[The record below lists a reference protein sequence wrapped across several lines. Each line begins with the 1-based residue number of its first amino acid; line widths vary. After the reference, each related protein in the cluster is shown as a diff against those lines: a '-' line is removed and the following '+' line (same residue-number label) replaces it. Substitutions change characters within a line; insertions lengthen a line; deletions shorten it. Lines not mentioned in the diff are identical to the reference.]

1 MISFDNLSKS
11 YGSRLLFDNIVFNIN
26 PRERIG
32 LIGRN
37 GHGKSTLFKMIVGE
51 ESIDSGTISIPRNYR
66 IGYLSQRIEFTKKTV
81 VEEVIGEEDID
92 TSRYKAEKILIGLG
106 FSMEDMDKSPDAFSG
121 GYQVRLNLAKVLL
134 EEPNLLLLDEP
145 SNYLDLIS
153 LRWLKS
159 FLLKWHGEVMLIT
172 HDKLFLDDIITH
184 TVGIHRNKIRK
195 IAGKTDNFYEQI
207 LMSEE
212 IYEKTRVNEEQK
224 RKDIEKFIIRFKS
237 KASMASRA
245 QSRVKSLAKMDQK
258 DKLDKIRDL
267 EFSFKHK
274 PFTGKQ
280 LMRVDNLS
288 FGYKSDELLIKDLS
302 LIVGSEDRIG
312 IIGKN
317 GKGKSTLLKLLAG
330 VLKPISGE
338 ITYYNGMEMGYYEQT
353 NVSTLDES
361 RTVEEEIASVSNT
374 ITRTEVRGIAASMLF
389 TQDQALKK
397 VNVLSGGEKSRV
409 MLGKILAKPINL
421 IIFDE
426 PTNHLDMQAVDGLI
440 DALDSFEGAMIIVTH
455 NEMLLKAI
463 ANRLVVFEGDHPFL
477 FEGNYDYF
485 LEKVGFNDEVAIPKK
500 NTISKEDRKE
510 MKRIRAELITK
521 KGSVMKKYDTEM
533 KELEESINS
542 SEERLTLLNAD
553 IISLSESGNGA
564 KTVDISKEVS
574 VLSSTIEE
582 LFLSLEKLDK
592 ERSQFIEEINTEML
606 KYKN

>member
-11 YGSRLLFDNIVFNIN
+11 YGSRLLLDNIVFNIN
-26 PRERIG
+26 PKERIG

-51 ESIDSGTISIPRNYR
+51 ESVDSGTISIPKNYR
-66 IGYLSQRIEFTKKTV
+66 IGYLSQKIEFSKKTV

-92 TSRYKAEKILIGLG
+92 TVRYKAEKILIGLG
-106 FSMEDMDKSPDAFSG
+106 FSMEDMDKDPYSFSG

-159 FLLKWHGEVMLIT
+159 FLLKWQGEVMLIT

-207 LMSEE
+207 IMSEE

-267 EFSFKHK
+267 EFSFRYKS
-274 PFTGKQ
+274 FTGKQ

-288 FGYKSDELLIKDLS
+288 FGYTSDELLIKDLS

-330 VLKPISGE
+330 VLKPTSGE
-338 ITYYNGMEMGYYEQT
+338 VTYYNGMEMGYYEQT
-353 NVSTLDES
+353 NISSLDES
-361 RTVEEEIASVSNT
+361 RTVEEEIASVSGT
-374 ITRTEVRGIAASMLF
+374 ITRTEVRSLAASMLF

-426 PTNHLDMQAVDGLI
+426 PTNHLDMQAVDGLT
-440 DALDSFEGAMIIVTH
+440 DALDSFEGAMIVVTH

-463 ANRLVVFEGDHPFL
+463 ANRLIVFDGDHPFL

-485 LEKVGFNDEVAIPKK
+485 LEKIGFKDEVAVTKK
-500 NTISKEDRKE
+500 NNLSKEDKKE

-533 KELEESINS
+533 KELEESINN

-564 KTVDISKEVS
+564 KTVDISKEVLLLK
-574 VLSSTIEE
+574 VTIEE
-582 LFLSLEKLDK
+582 LFASLEKLDK
-592 ERSQFIEEINTEML
+592 EKTQFVEEISAEML
-606 KYKN
+606 KYKS

>member
-51 ESIDSGTISIPRNYR
+51 ESVDSGTISIPKNYK
-66 IGYLSQRIEFTKKTV
+66 IGYLSQRIEFSKKTV
-81 VEEVIGEEDID
+81 VEEAIGDEDID
-92 TSRYKAEKILIGLG
+92 TSKYKAEKILIGLG
-106 FSMEDMDKSPDAFSG
+106 FSMDDMYKDPYSFSG

-207 LMSEE
+207 ILSEE

-267 EFSFKHK
+267 EFSFRYKS
-274 PFTGKQ
+274 FTGKQ

-288 FGYKSDELLIKDLS
+288 FGYTSDELLIKDLS

-330 VLKPISGE
+330 VLKPTSGE
-338 ITYYNGMEMGYYEQT
+338 VTYYNGMDMGYYEQT
-353 NVSTLDES
+353 NVSSLDDS
-361 RTVEEEIASVSNT
+361 RTVEEEIASVSGT
-374 ITRTEVRGIAASMLF
+374 ITRTEVRSLAASMLF

-426 PTNHLDMQAVDGLI
+426 PTNHLDMQAVDGLT
-440 DALDSFEGAMIIVTH
+440 DALDSFEGAMIVVTH

-463 ANRLVVFEGDHPFL
+463 ANRLIVFDGDHPFL

-485 LEKVGFNDEVAIPKK
+485 LEKIGFKDEVAVTKK
-500 NTISKEDRKE
+500 NNLSKEDKKE

-533 KELEESINS
+533 KELEESINN

-564 KTVDISKEVS
+564 KTVDISKEVLLLK
-574 VLSSTIEE
+574 VTIEE
-582 LFLSLEKLDK
+582 LFASLEKLDK
-592 ERSQFIEEINTEML
+592 EKTQFVEEISAEML
-606 KYKN
+606 KYKS

>member
-11 YGSRLLFDNIVFNIN
+11 YGSRLLLDNIVFNIN

-51 ESIDSGTISIPRNYR
+51 ESVDSGTISIPKNYR
-66 IGYLSQRIEFTKKTV
+66 IGYLSQKIEFSKKTV

-92 TSRYKAEKILIGLG
+92 TVRYKAEKILIGLG
-106 FSMEDMDKSPDAFSG
+106 FSMEDMDKDPYSFSG

-159 FLLKWHGEVMLIT
+159 FLLKWQGEVMLIT

-207 LMSEE
+207 IMSEE

-267 EFSFKHK
+267 EFSFRYKS
-274 PFTGKQ
+274 FTGKQ

-288 FGYKSDELLIKDLS
+288 FGYTSDELLIKDLS

-330 VLKPISGE
+330 VLKPTSGE
-338 ITYYNGMEMGYYEQT
+338 VTYYNGMEMGYYEQT
-353 NVSTLDES
+353 NISSLDES
-361 RTVEEEIASVSNT
+361 RTVEEEIASVSGT
-374 ITRTEVRGIAASMLF
+374 ITRTEVRSLAASMLF

-463 ANRLVVFEGDHPFL
+463 ANRLIVFDGDHPFL

-485 LEKVGFNDEVAIPKK
+485 LDKIGFKDEVAVAKK
-500 NTISKEDRKE
+500 NNLSKEEKKE

-521 KGSVMKKYDTEM
+521 KGSVMKKYDIEM
-533 KELEESINS
+533 KELEESINN
-542 SEERLTLLNAD
+542 SEERLSVLNAD

-564 KTVDISKEVS
+564 KTVDISKEVV
-574 VLSSTIEE
+574 VLKVAIED
-582 LFLSLEKLDK
+582 LFSSLEKLDK
-592 ERSQFIEEINTEML
+592 EKTQFVEEINAEML
-606 KYKN
+606 KYKS

>member
-11 YGSRLLFDNIVFNIN
+11 YGSRLLLDNIVFNIN
-26 PRERIG
+26 PKERIG

-51 ESIDSGTISIPRNYR
+51 ESVDSGTISIPKNYR
-66 IGYLSQRIEFTKKTV
+66 IGYLSQKIEFSKKTV

-92 TSRYKAEKILIGLG
+92 TVRYKAEKILIGLG
-106 FSMEDMDKSPDAFSG
+106 FSMEDMDKDPYSFSG

-159 FLLKWHGEVMLIT
+159 FLLKWQGEVMLIT

-207 LMSEE
+207 IMSEE

-267 EFSFKHK
+267 EFSFRYKS
-274 PFTGKQ
+274 FTGKQ

-288 FGYKSDELLIKDLS
+288 FGYTSDELLIKDLS

-330 VLKPISGE
+330 VLKPTSGE
-338 ITYYNGMEMGYYEQT
+338 VTYYNGMEMGYYEQT
-353 NVSTLDES
+353 NISSLDES
-361 RTVEEEIASVSNT
+361 RTVEEEIASVSGT
-374 ITRTEVRGIAASMLF
+374 ITRTEVRSLAASMLF

-440 DALDSFEGAMIIVTH
+440 DALDSFEGAMIVVTH

-463 ANRLVVFEGDHPFL
+463 ANRLIVFDGDHPFL

-485 LEKVGFNDEVAIPKK
+485 LDKIGFKDEVAVAKK
-500 NTISKEDRKE
+500 NNLSKEEKKE

-521 KGSVMKKYDTEM
+521 KGSVMKKYDIEM
-533 KELEESINS
+533 KELEESINN
-542 SEERLTLLNAD
+542 SEERLSVLNAD

-564 KTVDISKEVS
+564 KTVDISKEVV
-574 VLSSTIEE
+574 VLKVAIED
-582 LFLSLEKLDK
+582 LFSSLEKLDK
-592 ERSQFIEEINTEML
+592 EKTQFVEEINAEML
-606 KYKN
+606 KYKS